1 MAKSQRKIWFGVSLV
16 FSLVSIL
23 CLLPSAARA
32 GFGISPPYVRNENLT
47 QGSHFEQ
54 KIILVRDKPD
64 EDWEAEL
71 IFNVPEANDWFSV
84 DKGTKFILPK
94 GEKQTPI
101 IFSVDV
107 PPKAKFKRYKGFIR
121 VKTAPLKVQEL
132 GTVAITLGG
141 QIDVDL
147 NVTKEIFDFK
157 VKGIKV
163 SDLEEG
169 HKWLFL
175 YFPGIIRFSIQ
186 IENIG
191 NIDAVPSKVHFDIY
205 DSKEKK
211 LLESVE
217 TKKFDKKVKPFET
230 EWVLAKLPTR
240 LKPGS
245 YWAQY
250 KIYKKEEVVSQ
261 GKIHLSILPKGSIP
275 GYQGAGLLDLSL
287 KDKFEIVLIVLV
299 ILVALAGLGY
309 GGYWGVQYRKKYQ
322 KKYQKKRKKV
332 I

>member
-1 MAKSQRKIWFGVSLV
+1 MKTKLILVSVILV
-16 FSLVSIL
+16 IFFSLVLVGSV
-23 CLLPSAARA
+23 RA

-54 KIILVRDKPD
+54 KIILVRDKPT
-64 EDWEAEL
+64 EDWQAEL

-84 DKGTKFILPK
+84 DKGKKFILPK

-101 IFSVDV
+101 IISIDV
-107 PPKAKFKRYKGFIR
+107 PSKAEFKRYKGFIR
-121 VKTAPLKVQEL
+121 VKTAPLKAQEP

-157 VKGIKV
+157 VRGVKV

-169 HKWLFL
+169 HKWLL
-175 YFPGIIRFSIQ
+175 WYFPGIIRFSIR

-191 NIDAVPSKVHFDIY
+191 NVNAIPTKLHFDIY
-205 DSKEKK
+205 DAKEEK

-261 GKIHLSILPKGSIP
+261 GKIHLSILPKGTIL
-275 GYQGAGLLDLSL
+275 GYKGAGFLDLAL
-287 KDKFEIVLIVLV
+287 KDKLTIILLALV
-299 ILVALAGLGY
+299 ILGGIGY
-309 GGYWGVQYRKKYQ
+309 GSYQGFQYW
-322 KKYQKKRKKV
+322 KKRRKTV
-332 I
+332 

>member
-1 MAKSQRKIWFGVSLV
+1 MAKSQQKIWVGVSLV
-16 FSLVSIL
+16 FSFASVL
-23 CLLPSAARA
+23 CLLPSAAKA

-54 KIILVRDKPD
+54 KIILVRDKPA
-64 EDWEAEL
+64 EDWQAEL

-84 DKGTKFILPK
+84 NKGKKFVLPK

-101 IFSVDV
+101 IISIDV
-107 PPKAKFKRYKGFIR
+107 PSKAESKRYKGFIR
-121 VKTAPLKVQEL
+121 VKTAPLKAQEP

-157 VKGIKV
+157 VKGVKV

-169 HKWLFL
+169 HKWLFWYL
-175 YFPGIIRFSIQ
+175 PGIIRFSMR
-186 IENIG
+186 IENTG
-191 NIDAVPSKVHFDIY
+191 NVNAIPTKLHFDIY
-205 DSKEKK
+205 DVKEKK

-217 TKKFDKKVKPFET
+217 AKKFDKRVKPFET

-261 GKIHLSILPKGSIP
+261 GKIHLSILPRGTIS
-275 GYQGAGLLDLSL
+275 GYKGAGFLDLAL
-287 KDKFEIVLIVLV
+287 KDKLTI
-299 ILVALAGLGY
+299 ILLALAILGGIGY
-309 GGYWGVQYRKKYQ
+309 GSYRGFQYRKKR
-322 KKYQKKRKKV
+322 RKTV
-332 I
+332 

>member
-1 MAKSQRKIWFGVSLV
+1 MAKSRRKIRIGVSLV
-16 FSLVSIL
+16 FSLVSVL
-23 CLLPSAARA
+23 CLLPSAAKA

-54 KIILVRDKPD
+54 KIILVRDKPE
-64 EDWEAEL
+64 EDWQAEL
-71 IFNVPEANDWFSV
+71 IFNVPGANDWFSV
-84 DKGTKFILPK
+84 DKGEKFILPK

-101 IFSVDV
+101 IIRVDV
-107 PPKAKFKRYKGFIR
+107 PSKAEFKRYKGFIR
-121 VKTAPLKVQEL
+121 VKTTPLKAQEP

-157 VKGIKV
+157 VRGVKV

-169 HKWLFL
+169 HKWLFW

-191 NIDAVPSKVHFDIY
+191 NIDAAPTKVHFDIY
-205 DSKEKK
+205 DAKEEK
-211 LLESVE
+211 LLESIE

-230 EWVLAKLPTR
+230 EWVLAKLSTK

-250 KIYKKEEVVSQ
+250 KIYKKEEVISQ
-261 GKIHLSILPKGSIP
+261 GRIHLSILPRGTIP
-275 GYQGAGLLDLSL
+275 GYQGAGFLDLSF
-287 KDKFEIVLIVLV
+287 KDKLTI
-299 ILVALAGLGY
+299 ILLALAILAGISY
-309 GGYWGVQYRKKYQ
+309 GGYRGFQYW
-322 KKYQKKRKKV
+322 KKRKKRV
-332 I
+332 

>member
-1 MAKSQRKIWFGVSLV
+1 MLKSRRKIWFSISLV
-16 FSLVSIL
+16 FSLVLVS
-23 CLLPSAARA
+23 CLFPIAARA

-54 KIILVRDKPD
+54 KVILVRDKPD
-64 EDWEAEL
+64 EDWQVEL

-84 DKGTKFILPK
+84 DKGKKFILPK

-101 IFSVDV
+101 IISIKV
-107 PPKAKFKRYKGFIR
+107 PEKAEFKRYKGSIR
-121 VKTAPLKVQEL
+121 VKTTPLKTQEP

-147 NVTKEIFDFK
+147 NVTKEILDFK
-157 VKGIKV
+157 VRGVKV

-169 HKWLFL
+169 YKWLFW
-175 YFPGIIRFSIQ
+175 YFPGIIRFSIR

-191 NIDAVPSKVHFDIY
+191 NVDAIPTKVRFDIY
-205 DSKEKK
+205 DAKEKK

-217 TKKFDKKVKPFET
+217 AKKFDKKVRPFET
-230 EWVLAKLPTR
+230 EWVFAKLPTR

-261 GKIHLSILPKGSIP
+261 GKIHLSILPRGTIP
-275 GYQGAGLLDLSL
+275 GYKGAGFWDLAL
-287 KDKFEIVLIVLV
+287 KDKLTIILLALV
-299 ILVALAGLGY
+299 ILGGIGY
-309 GGYWGVQYRKKYQ
+309 GSYQGFQYW
-322 KKYQKKRKKV
+322 KKRKKIV
-332 I
+332 

>member
-1 MAKSQRKIWFGVSLV
+1 MAKSQQKIWFGVSLV
-16 FSLVSIL
+16 FSLVSVL

-32 GFGISPPYVRNENLT
+32 GFGISPPYIRNENLS

-54 KIILVRDKPD
+54 KIILVRDKPT
-64 EDWEAEL
+64 EDWQAEI
-71 IFNVPEANDWFSV
+71 IFNVPEADDWFSV
-84 DKGTKFILPK
+84 DKGKKFILPK

-101 IFSVDV
+101 IISADV
-107 PPKAKFKRYKGFIR
+107 PSKAKFKRYKGFIR
-121 VKTAPLKVQEL
+121 VKTAPLKTQEP

-157 VKGIKV
+157 VRGVKI

-169 HKWLFL
+169 HKWLFW
-175 YFPGIIRFSIQ
+175 YFPGTIRFSIR

-191 NIDAVPSKVHFDIY
+191 NVNAIPTKVHFDIY
-205 DSKEKK
+205 DAKEKK
-211 LLESVE
+211 LLESIE
-217 TKKFDKKVKPFET
+217 AKKFDKKVKPFET
-230 EWVLAKLPTR
+230 EWVLTKLPTK

-261 GKIHLSILPKGSIP
+261 GKVHLSILSKGTIP
-275 GYQGAGLLDLSL
+275 GYKGAGFSDLAL
-287 KDKFEIVLIVLV
+287 KDKLTIILLALV
-299 ILVALAGLGY
+299 ILAGISY
-309 GGYWGVQYRKKYQ
+309 GGYRGFQYW
-322 KKYQKKRKKV
+322 KKRKKIV
-332 I
+332 

>member
-1 MAKSQRKIWFGVSLV
+1 MKIKLILVSVILV
-16 FSLVSIL
+16 IFFSLGLVGSVQ
-23 CLLPSAARA
+23 A

-54 KIILVRDKPD
+54 KIILVRDKPE
-64 EDWEAEL
+64 EDWQAEL

-84 DKGTKFILPK
+84 NKGTKFILPK
-94 GEKQTPI
+94 GEKQTSV
-101 IFSVDV
+101 IFSVDI
-107 PPKAKFKRYKGFIR
+107 PPKAEFKRYKGFIR
-121 VKTAPLKVQEL
+121 VKTTPLKTQES

-157 VKGIKV
+157 VKGVKV

-169 HKWLFL
+169 YKWLFL

-191 NIDAVPSKVHFDIY
+191 NIDAAPSKVRFDIY

-211 LLESVE
+211 LLESIE
-217 TKKFDKKVKPFET
+217 TRRFDKKVKPFET

-250 KIYKKEEVVSQ
+250 KIYKKEKVVSQ

-287 KDKFEIVLIVLV
+287 RDNFVIVLV
-299 ILVALAGLGY
+299 ILVVLAGLGY
-309 GGYWGVQYRKKYQ
+309 GGYRGIQYWQ
-322 KKYQKKRKKV
+322 KRKKV
-332 I
+332 T